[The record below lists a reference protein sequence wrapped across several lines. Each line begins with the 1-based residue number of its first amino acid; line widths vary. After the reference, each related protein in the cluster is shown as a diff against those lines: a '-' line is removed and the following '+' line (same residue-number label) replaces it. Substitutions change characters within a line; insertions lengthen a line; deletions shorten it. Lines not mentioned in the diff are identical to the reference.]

1 MNDLLGT
8 VKGKGSNALY
18 KGEEKGDDGHDEE
31 QGFTPPPSAAETEM
45 QDFFSK
51 VEDVKKDMAEIRSL
65 QKEITTIHE
74 KSKTIVKS
82 KEMQKQREVMQVR
95 AGGCTDAV
103 PARHANLD
111 SLAQSQHGALGRW
124 HCPCAMRPLRTR
136 K

>member
-8 VKGKGSNALY
+8 VKGKGNNALY
-18 KGEEKGDDGHDEE
+18 KGEEHEEEGHDEE

-45 QDFFSK
+45 QEFFRK

-82 KEMQKQREVMQVR
+82 KEMQKQREVMQV
-95 AGGCTDAV
+95 C
-103 PARHANLD
+103 
-111 SLAQSQHGALGRW
+111 AQA
-124 HCPCAMRPLRTR
+124 
-136 K
+136 